1 MKQQIQT
8 LSQLAR
14 LRGMRVNETLSRIQ
28 YQEQLC
34 RRYRA
39 NIEGLSRLC
48 EYVVNSDTFLQ
59 RDNQQRYKGTL
70 HSMLA
75 QQRRELAV
83 AEESLGRIRGDLM
96 LAMRNEKVIA
106 HVLAGKIA
114 QWQQALAV
122 QEQKIQDGLA
132 AQSWWRMQGAGGV

>member
-14 LRGMRVNETLSRIQ
+14 LRGIRVNETLGRIQ

-48 EYVVNSDTFLQ
+48 EYVVNSDTALQ

-70 HSMLA
+70 HTMLA

-96 LAMRNEKVIA
+96 LAMRNEKVIS

-114 QWQQALAV
+114 EWQRALAV

-132 AQSWWRMQGAGGV
+132 AQSWWRVQGASST